1 MKNCN
6 SLLGTMALVRSF
18 QFILFLSLS
27 AGILFSACSAGNSK
41 NNTENKRLEVPVLSL
56 DQMTIEIPQTYV
68 ADIQARQFVEVRSKI
83 EGFVEKI
90 YVDEGQIVK
99 KDQPLFQLSSTEY
112 SELVNSATAKLMQAK
127 AEEKGAS
134 LEVAR
139 LKILVEK
146 NIFSSSELELAQS
159 KLDMARSAI
168 MESEAMLKNARLGLS
183 YTTIRAPFDGMV
195 DRIPYKTGSL
205 VNSGDLLTN
214 ITDIH
219 EIFAYYKITEN
230 EYLEYMRGRIDK
242 ENFKKESKQNLK
254 HALEETLEEE
264 KEEITLILSD
274 GQTYQHTGEL
284 ETMEADFEKG
294 TGSIALRVRFPNP
307 DGLLKHGASGKV
319 QMTKPLENIYLIPQK
334 ATFEI
339 QDYTYI
345 YLVGP
350 DNNAQIRS
358 FRPKGRYGLF
368 YISDDFKVGDRVV
381 LEGIQLLKDG
391 VAIKPRE
398 TGAEEVYGSLETLAQ
413 TSF

>member
-1 MKNCN
+1 ME
-6 SLLGTMALVRSF
+6 RSF
-18 QFILFLSLS
+18 SFSEAFASTRFLPVLSGLGIVLVLFTAS
-27 AGILFSACSAGNSK
+27 CSPGNGK
-41 NNTENKRLEVPVLSL
+41 DNKADKLLEIPVLSL

-83 EGFVEKI
+83 EGFIEKI
-90 YVDEGQIVK
+90 HVDEGQIVK
-99 KDQPLFQLSSTEY
+99 KDQPLFQLTSTEY
-112 SELVNSATAKLMQAK
+112 NELVNSATAKLMQAK

-134 LEVAR
+134 LEVER
-139 LKILVEK
+139 LKILVDK

-159 KLDMARSAI
+159 RLDMARSAI

-214 ITDIH
+214 ITDID

-230 EYLEYMRGRIDK
+230 EYLEYMRGHIDR
-242 ENFKKESKQNLK
+242 ENFKKESTEGLK
-254 HALEETLEEE
+254 NALEEALEME
-264 KEEITLILSD
+264 KEEISLILSD
-274 GQTYQHTGEL
+274 GQIYQHTGEL

-319 QMTKPLENIYLIPQK
+319 QMTRPLENIFLIPQK

-345 YLVGP
+345 YLV
-350 DNNAQIRS
+350 DENNNAQIRS

-368 YISDDFKVGDRVV
+368 YIADDFNEGDKII

-391 VAIKPRE
+391 VAVSPQA
-398 TGAEEVYGSLETLAQ
+398 TDPTDVYESLETIAQ
-413 TSF
+413 ASL

>member
-1 MKNCN
+1 M
-6 SLLGTMALVRSF
+6 LIVLVVLIS
-18 QFILFLSLS
+18 S
-27 AGILFSACSAGNSK
+27 CSSGNSK
-41 NNTENKRLEVPVLSL
+41 DNQANKLLEIPVLSL
-56 DQMTIEIPQTYV
+56 EQMTIEIPQTYV

-83 EGFVEKI
+83 QGFVEKI
-90 YVDEGQIVK
+90 YVDEGEIVR

-112 SELVNSATAKLMQAK
+112 NELVNSATAKLMQSK

-134 LEVAR
+134 LEVER
-139 LKILVEK
+139 LKILVDK

-159 KLDMARSAI
+159 RLDMARSAI

-205 VNSGDLLTN
+205 INSGDLLTN
-214 ITDIH
+214 ITDID

-230 EYLEYMRGRIDK
+230 EYLEYMRGRIDR
-242 ENFKKESKQNLK
+242 ENFKKESTEGLR
-254 HALEETLEEE
+254 HALEATLEEE

-274 GQTYQHTGEL
+274 GQLYQHVGKV

-319 QMTKPLENIYLIPQK
+319 QMTKPLENIFLIPQK

-345 YLVGP
+345 YLVDA
-350 DNNAQIRS
+350 DNKAQIRS

-368 YISDDFKVGDRVV
+368 YIADDFQEGDRII

-391 VAIKPRE
+391 VAVNPQE
-398 TGAEEVYGSLETLAQ
+398 TSPNDVYETLETIAQ
-413 TSF
+413 ATL